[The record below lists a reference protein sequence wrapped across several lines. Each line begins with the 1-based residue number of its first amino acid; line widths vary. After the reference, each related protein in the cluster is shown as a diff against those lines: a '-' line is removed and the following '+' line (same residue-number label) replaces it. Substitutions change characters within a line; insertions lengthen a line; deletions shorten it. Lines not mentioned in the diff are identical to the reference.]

1 MGWLF
6 HASIYNPQEFMFA
19 EFMDTNNVEQIQEF
33 MEDSI
38 KGTLSHSSF
47 VF

>member
-1 MGWLF
+1 MLNVCGDGYF
-6 HASIYNPQEFMFA
+6 MCVITPQEFMFA

-38 KGTLSHSSF
+38 KGTCQI
-47 VF
+47 